1 MKISEVTVL
10 DAINKAKED
19 TSDTDI
25 ISDFT
30 DFLVAAKSFI
40 KSYTGLTE
48 EQLDSKEDLTI
59 ALFVLINDMHDNRS
73 YVVKE
78 DKLNPTVKTILN
90 MHSVNLL

>member
-10 DAINKAKED
+10 DAIHKAKED
-19 TSDTDI
+19 ETDTDI
-25 ISDFT
+25 IKDFA
-30 DFLVAAKSFI
+30 DFLVAAKGFI
-40 KSYTGLTE
+40 KSYTGLTD
-48 EQLDSKEDLTI
+48 EQIDLKEDLTI

-73 YVVKE
+73 YTVRD